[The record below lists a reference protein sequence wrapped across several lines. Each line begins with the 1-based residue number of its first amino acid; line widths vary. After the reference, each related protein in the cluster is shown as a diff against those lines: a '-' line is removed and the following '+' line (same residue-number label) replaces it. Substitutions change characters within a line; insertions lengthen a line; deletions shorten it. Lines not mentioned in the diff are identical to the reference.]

1 MPVHFSVMLQ
11 LNEKDV
17 YQAAVKISCPWQ
29 WCCNRK
35 LLYMVHVS
43 RLYSKLMY
51 FALIPLMVAK
61 YFSTQ
66 YCVLFWLYMIM
77 RYTVLFLVWEDLNFF
92 LVTLQNFEELK
103 MHVPGLMYIV
113 MQQLSVSILIDNHLS
128 LQVWHLPQ
136 TASLQSSVNFLICI
150 CHLHFST
157 LSFWRITCH
166 FTQAAQIR
174 QQLTNFE
181 QIGLCPFWHN
191 AAGFPY

>member
-128 LQVWHLPQ
+128 LQVWHLP
-136 TASLQSSVNFLICI
+136 TSNSKSTVICKLLNLYLSLTFFYTVLLKN
-150 CHLHFST
+150 HM
-157 LSFWRITCH
+157 
-166 FTQAAQIR
+166 
-174 QQLTNFE
+174 
-181 QIGLCPFWHN
+181 PFYTSCSN
-191 AAGFPY
+191 